1 MAKSTVTWV
10 QNMQLVATDSSK
22 HSVVLSAQDEANG
35 TGMKPSDLLL
45 VSLAG
50 CTALDVVN
58 ILHKKKKQ
66 LVHVQVDVEGTQ
78 QDSPPWPFTHVHLHY
93 VIVGHNVSER
103 DVVKAIQLSHDKY
116 CSVSATL
123 KPGVELSHD
132 YEVIAPENFQ
142 MR

>member
-22 HSVVLSAQDEANG
+22 HSVVLSSQSETNG
-35 TGMKPSDLLL
+35 IGMKPAELLL

-58 ILHKKKKQ
+58 ILRKKKKQ
-66 LVHVQVDVEGTQ
+66 LIHVQVDVEGTQ
-78 QDSPPWPFTHVHLHY
+78 QDSPPWAYTHVHLHY
-93 VIVGHNVSER
+93 VVVGHDVSER

-123 KPGVELSHD
+123 RPTVELSHD
-132 YEVIAPENFQ
+132 YEVIAPEDFDA
-142 MR
+142 R